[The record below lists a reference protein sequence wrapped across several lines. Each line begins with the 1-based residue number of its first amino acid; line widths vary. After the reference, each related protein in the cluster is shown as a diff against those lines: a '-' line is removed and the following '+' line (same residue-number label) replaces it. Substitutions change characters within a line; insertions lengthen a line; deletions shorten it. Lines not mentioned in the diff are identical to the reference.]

1 LDTWRCPN
9 CSRILA
15 KLALAPG
22 SVVEV
27 KCGSCNRFS
36 TRETPLPDRL
46 VTYASGT
53 LGGPGV
59 R

>member
-1 LDTWRCPN
+1 MTPELEVWRCPH

-15 KLALAPG
+15 KLTLAPG

-27 KCGSCNRFS
+27 KCGSCKTFS
-36 TRETPLPDRL
+36 RL
-46 VTYASGT
+46 ERVEERITTY
-53 LGGPGV
+53 